1 VFITE
6 VFSMSVLVRPE
17 PFSTEFSRLFN
28 SLWDQPVTSRAWVP
42 EMDLVETDD
51 HYLLEADLPGMKQDD
66 VSIEFNDGTLTIAG
80 ERKIAYE
87 RKEKGFFRL
96 ERSFGKFS
104 RSLTLPEG
112 VDPDK
117 ISASFHDGVLE
128 VQIPKP
134 EQRKPRR
141 IEVSASGNGNGN
153 GKPATIQ
160 GSATTAP

>member
-1 VFITE
+1 ME
-6 VFSMSVLVRPE
+6 VTDMSLLVRPE
-17 PFSTEFSRLFN
+17 PFSTEFNRLFN
-28 SLWDQPVTSRAWVP
+28 SLWDQPAVSQQRWVP

-51 HYLLEADLPGMKQDD
+51 HYLLKADLPGMKQDD

-80 ERKIAYE
+80 ERKAEYE

-112 VDPDK
+112 IDPDK
-117 ISASFHDGVLE
+117 IAAEFHDGVLE
-128 VQIPKP
+128 VTIPKP

-141 IEVSASGNGNGN
+141 IEVAWNGNGN
-153 GKPATIQ
+153 GKPETIE
-160 GSATTAP
+160 A